1 MFKKYKQMKQ
11 DAASYRQLFENRAKE
26 VVLQRHEDDLLK
38 FEATRSRNTVCV
50 HNYPDGTVNFSFGG
64 LSPKAQEALKRP
76 VEEYFGMK
84 IIDEKPGWFRLKKIM
99 PRPSETRSIEEISN
113 ALIKGLNKFFESDS
127 EDVASLTVQI
137 SQLKQAKSD
146 LSKLTKKVTELRDF
160 KIFEASNKQKKAKI
174 KL

>member
-64 LSPKAQEALKRP
+64 MRPKAQEALKRP

-84 IIDEKPGWFRLKKIM
+84 IIDEKPGWFRLKKDY
-99 PRPSETRSIEEISN
+99 
-113 ALIKGLNKFFESDS
+113 A
-127 EDVASLTVQI
+127 
-137 SQLKQAKSD
+137 
-146 LSKLTKKVTELRDF
+146 
-160 KIFEASNKQKKAKI
+160 
-174 KL
+174 

>member
-1 MFKKYKQMKQ
+1 
-11 DAASYRQLFENRAKE
+11 
-26 VVLQRHEDDLLK
+26 
-38 FEATRSRNTVCV
+38 
-50 HNYPDGTVNFSFGG
+50 
-64 LSPKAQEALKRP
+64 
-76 VEEYFGMK
+76 
-84 IIDEKPGWFRLKKIM
+84 M

-160 KIFEASNKQKKAKI
+160 KIFEASNKQKKAKM